1 MSMIRSAKYALIAI
15 SVMAFQSVSHAE
27 TPDIA
32 GQKIAIVESTK
43 VAQQEAKI
51 VLPKDT
57 IQEQSAIT
65 KVNLKEIQCL
75 AKNIFYESASE
86 PEEGKIAVGVATLNR
101 TGDRR
106 FSSTVCGVINQ
117 RSSGRYKGNCQFSWR
132 CSNVKPPKATDQRW
146 VKCQEIASN
155 LLTQPSVYEALTKKY
170 ANVLYFHATFVRP
183 LWARQKVQVARVGN
197 QMFYKDRK
205 ITYI

>member
-32 GQKIAIVESTK
+32 GQKIAIVETTK
-43 VAQQEAKI
+43 VDKPIAKPA
-51 VLPKDT
+51 LHKDT
-57 IQEQSAIT
+57 VQEQSAKT
-65 KVNLKEIQCL
+65 KVNMREIQCL

-101 TGDRR
+101 TTDKR
-106 FSSTVCGVINQ
+106 FSSTVCGVVSQ
-117 RSSGRYKGNCQFSWR
+117 RIGSSCQFSWH
-132 CSNVKPPKATDQRW
+132 CNNAKLPKATDHRW
-146 VKCQEIASN
+146 VVCQEIATN
-155 LLTQPSVYEALTKKY
+155 LLTRPSIYNALTKKY
-170 ANVLYFHATFVRP
+170 ANVLYFHASFVRP

-197 QMFYKDRK
+197 QMFYRDRK
-205 ITYI
+205 IATI